1 VASRLLEGSTAT
13 LEVCSVALADLAE
26 IPRADQA
33 ANFANRRRESP
44 LKSITSLVVER
55 DGLYW

>member
-1 VASRLLEGSTAT
+1 LEDSIAA
-13 LEVCSVALADLAE
+13 LEVGSAAFADLAE

>member
-1 VASRLLEGSTAT
+1 VARLFFESSIAA
-13 LEVCSVALADLAE
+13 LEVLSAALADLVE
-26 IPRADQA
+26 IPRADQV

-44 LKSITSLVVER
+44 LKNITSLVVER